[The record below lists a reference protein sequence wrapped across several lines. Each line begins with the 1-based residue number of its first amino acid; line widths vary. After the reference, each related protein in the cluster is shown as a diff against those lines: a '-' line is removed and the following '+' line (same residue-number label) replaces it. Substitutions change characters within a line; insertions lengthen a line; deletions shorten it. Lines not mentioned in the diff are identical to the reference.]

1 MAASAGSNSLMDQR
15 VIQLGSVFT
24 PVTPIRDADLFA
36 GRQNL
41 LLRLVDAVNQ
51 PGRHCILFGE
61 RGVGKTSLANILR
74 SIVSNSAHQPL
85 VIAATNC
92 DTADNYATLMHKLT
106 EEITTVRQIA
116 GAGLSVN
123 LTEERE
129 PLSINLPSAPRPND
143 LRRLLQS
150 IDAESLLIIDEFD
163 RLTDQDSIRLLTDTI
178 KTFSDSAVPAT
189 LVLVGV
195 ADSVEQLVQEH
206 QSIERCL
213 SQVHIPR
220 MTVEELT
227 GIVDKG
233 LAQVAMQMDDAVRW
247 YIPSVSQGYPHYTH
261 LLALKAARKA
271 ASEGRTAVVR
281 NDIDS
286 SIDEAILDT
295 EHSIQEGYLK
305 AVYSANPAA
314 LHKQVLLACGLAE
327 TDDLNYFNAQ
337 SVREPLSRIMGRD
350 FKIPAFSK
358 HLDAFCQ
365 AARGPVL
372 FKEGQPR
379 RYRYRFAVPLLRPY
393 VLLKGISERLIQADD
408 LRPN

>member
-1 MAASAGSNSLMDQR
+1 MAANAGGNSLVDQR

-41 LLRLVDAVNQ
+41 LIRLVDAVNQ

-74 SIVSNSAHQPL
+74 SVVSNSANPQL

-92 DTADNYATLMHKLT
+92 DTADSYATLMHKLT
-106 EEITTVRQIA
+106 EEIITVRQIS

-129 PLSINLPSAPRPND
+129 PLSLNLPPSPRPND
-143 LRRLLQS
+143 LRLLLQS

-189 LVLVGV
+189 IVLVGV

-213 SQVHIPR
+213 AQVHIPR
-220 MTVEELT
+220 MTTAELT
-227 GIVDKG
+227 GIVDQG
-233 LAQVAMQMDDAVRW
+233 LAQVAMQIDDAVRW

-295 EHSIQEGYLK
+295 EHSIRAGYLA

-314 LHKQVLLACGLAE
+314 LYEQVLLACALAE

-337 SVREPLSRIMGRD
+337 SVREPLSRIMGRPWE
-350 FKIPAFSK
+350 IPAFSR

-365 AARGPVL
+365 TARGPAL
-372 FKEGQPR
+372 FKEGQRR

-393 VLLKGISERLIQADD
+393 VLLKGIAERLIQADD
-408 LRPN
+408 LRSN